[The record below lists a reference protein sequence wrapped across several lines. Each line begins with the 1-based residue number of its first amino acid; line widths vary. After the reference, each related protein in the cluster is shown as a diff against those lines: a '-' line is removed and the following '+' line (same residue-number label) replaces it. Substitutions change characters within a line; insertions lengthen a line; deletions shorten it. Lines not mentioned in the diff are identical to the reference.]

1 MKFKNLSLSLLV
13 IALGCNESKNSKTFT
28 LNNQTQKSDSEFFV
42 EFEPLSKSY
51 VDEKKQEIEHYYN
64 KLIGTSDFYGQ
75 FLVAKNGKIL
85 FEDYKGYAYYERK
98 EENRKNKPLH
108 IASVSKVLTAAV
120 VLRLVDE
127 GKIGLDDKVSKY
139 LPHFYFDDITIR
151 MLLNHRSGLRH
162 YGYFIETDV
171 KWDRSKRITNQDIL
185 NLINSGK
192 IHLESKPDT
201 RFAYCN
207 TNYALL
213 ALIIEKVTKMDYH
226 EAMDKLLFKPLGMK
240 NTFVFDYE
248 KHHDTVSQTYK
259 ANKLRLAF
267 DHLDLVYGDKNI
279 YSTARDL
286 LKFDLATYSDH
297 FFSPKLR
304 KEIYKGYSYEAK
316 GEKNYGLGIRLREWK
331 EAPTLT
337 YHNGWWHGN
346 TSSYITMKNDNLT
359 IICLSN
365 KMTHKTYQTKKFLAL
380 FNSKYPIKLDNSE
393 INNGANE

>member
-1 MKFKNLSLSLLV
+1 MKFLRLILLSFLLIACKDKEKEFSKKN
-13 IALGCNESKNSKTFT
+13 G
-28 LNNQTQKSDSEFFV
+28 TQKDQGEFFV
-42 EFEPLSKSY
+42 EFNPLDSTYCNKQ
-51 VDEKKQEIEHYYN
+51 KKEIEYRYN
-64 KLIGTSDFYGQ
+64 QLINKNEFYGQ

-85 FEDYKGYAYYERK
+85 FEDYEGFAYK
-98 EENRKNKPLH
+98 EKDDKNRKNKPLH

-120 VLRLVDE
+120 VLRMVDQK
-127 GKIGLDDKVSKY
+127 KIGLDDKVSKY
-139 LPHFYFDDITIR
+139 LKGFYHDDITVR

-162 YGYFIETDV
+162 YGYFIERDV
-171 KWDRSKRITNQDIL
+171 KWDKSKRITNQDIL
-185 NLINSGK
+185 DLINSGK
-192 IHLESKPDT
+192 IHLESKPGT

-207 TNYALL
+207 TNYSLL
-213 ALIIEKVTKMDYH
+213 ALIIEKVSGMRYH

-259 ANKLRLAF
+259 ASKLRLAF

-286 LKFDLATYSDH
+286 LKFDLATYSDK
-297 FFSPKLR
+297 FFSKKLR
-304 KEIYKGYSYEAK
+304 KEIFKGYSYESK

-346 TSSYITMKNDNLT
+346 TSSYITQKNDTVT
-359 IICLSN
+359 IIALSN
-365 KMTHKTYQTKKFLAL
+365 KMTHKTYQTKKFIAL
-380 FNSKYPIKLDNSE
+380 FNSKYPIKLDNSDVG
-393 INNGANE
+393 GANE

>member
-1 MKFKNLSLSLLV
+1 MNLLKYLQILLLLIACKDKAKDFSQKN
-13 IALGCNESKNSKTFT
+13 G
-28 LNNQTQKSDSEFFV
+28 TQKNQGEFFV
-42 EFEPLSKSY
+42 AFNELDKDY
-51 VDEKKQEIEHYYN
+51 CNKQKKEIEYRYN
-64 KLIGTSDFYGQ
+64 QLINKNDFYGQ

-85 FEDYKGYAYYERK
+85 FEDYEGFAYK
-98 EENRKNKPLH
+98 EKDDKNRKNKPLH

-120 VLRLVDE
+120 ILRMVDQE
-127 GKIGLDDKVSKY
+127 KIGLDDKVSKY
-139 LPHFYFDDITIR
+139 LKGFYHDEITVR

-162 YGYFIETDV
+162 YGYFIERDV
-171 KWDRSKRITNQDIL
+171 KWDKSKRITNQDIL
-185 NLINSGK
+185 DLINSGK
-192 IHLESKPDT
+192 IHLESKPGT

-207 TNYALL
+207 TNYSLL
-213 ALIIEKVTKMDYH
+213 ALIIEKVSGMRYH

-259 ANKLRLAF
+259 ASKLRLAF

-286 LKFDLATYSDH
+286 LKFDLATYSDK
-297 FFSPKLR
+297 FFSKKLK
-304 KEIYKGYSYEAK
+304 KEIFKGYSYESK

-346 TSSYITMKNDNLT
+346 TSSYITQKNDTVT
-359 IICLSN
+359 IIALSN
-365 KMTHKTYQTKKFLAL
+365 KMTHNTYQTKKFIAL
-380 FNSKYPIKLDNSE
+380 FNSKYPVKLDNSE
-393 INNGANE
+393 VGGANE

>member
-1 MKFKNLSLSLLV
+1 MRICILLLSFLLIACKDNAKDFSQKN
-13 IALGCNESKNSKTFT
+13 G
-28 LNNQTQKSDSEFFV
+28 TQKDQGEFFV
-42 EFEPLSKSY
+42 AFNELDSAYCNKQKKEISY
-51 VDEKKQEIEHYYN
+51 RYN
-64 KLIGTSDFYGQ
+64 QLINKNDFYGQ

-85 FEDYKGYAYYERK
+85 FEDYQGFAYK
-98 EENRKNKPLH
+98 EKDDKNRKDKPLH

-120 VLRLVDE
+120 VLRMVDQE
-127 GKIGLDDKVSKY
+127 KIGLDDKVSKY
-139 LPHFYFDDITIR
+139 LKGFYHDEITVR

-162 YGYFIETDV
+162 YGYFIERDV
-171 KWDRSKRITNQDIL
+171 KWDKSKRITNQDIL
-185 NLINSGK
+185 DLINSGK
-192 IHLESKPDT
+192 IHLESKPGT

-207 TNYALL
+207 TNYSLL
-213 ALIIEKVTKMDYH
+213 ALIIEKVSGMRYH

-259 ANKLRLAF
+259 ASKLRLAF

-286 LKFDLATYSDH
+286 LKFDLATYSDK
-297 FFSPKLR
+297 FFSKKLR
-304 KEIYKGYSYEAK
+304 KEIFKGYSYESK

-346 TSSYITMKNDNLT
+346 TSSYITQKNDTVT
-359 IICLSN
+359 IIALSN
-365 KMTHKTYQTKKFLAL
+365 KMTHKTYQTKKFIAL
-380 FNSKYPIKLDNSE
+380 FNSKYPIKLDNSDVG
-393 INNGANE
+393 GANE

>member
-1 MKFKNLSLSLLV
+1 MRIRLTLLSLTL
-13 IALGCNESKNSKTFT
+13 FT
-28 LNNQTQKSDSEFFV
+28 LSCKDNASEFSKKNGTQHDQSDFFV
-42 EFEPLSKSY
+42 AFNELDSAYCEKQKNEISY
-51 VDEKKQEIEHYYN
+51 QYN
-64 KLIGTSDFYGQ
+64 KLINKSDFYGQ

-85 FEDYKGYAYYERK
+85 FEDYQGFAYK
-98 EENRKNKPLH
+98 EKDDKNGKNKPLH

-120 VLRLVDE
+120 ILRMVDQE
-127 GKIGLDDKVSKY
+127 KIGLDDKVSEY
-139 LPHFYFDDITIR
+139 LEGFYHKEITVR

-162 YGYFIETDV
+162 YGYFIERDV

-185 NLINSGK
+185 KLINSGK
-192 IHLESKPDT
+192 IHLESKPGT

-207 TNYALL
+207 TNYSLL
-213 ALIIEKVTKMDYH
+213 ALIIEKVSGMRYH
-226 EAMDKLLFKPLGMK
+226 EAMNELLFKPLGMK

-259 ANKLRLAF
+259 SNRLRLAF

-286 LKFDLATYSDH
+286 LKFDLATYSDN
-297 FFSPKLR
+297 FFSEKLK
-304 KEIYKGYSYEAK
+304 KEIFKGYSYESK

-346 TSSYITMKNDNLT
+346 TSSYITQKTDTVT
-359 IICLSN
+359 IIALSN
-365 KMTHKTYQTKKFLAL
+365 KMTYNTYKTKKFIAL
-380 FNSKYPIKLDNSE
+380 FNPKYPVKLDN
-393 INNGANE
+393 NDVGGANE

>member
-1 MKFKNLSLSLLV
+1 MKFNYLYLPLLLLV
-13 IALGCNESKNSKTFT
+13 FGCNESKNSKTFT
-28 LNNQTQKSDSEFFV
+28 LNNKTQKSDSEFFV
-42 EFEPLSKSY
+42 EFEPLSKQY
-51 VDEKKQEIEHYYN
+51 VDQKRKDIEYYYT

-75 FLVAKNGKIL
+75 FLVAKNGKVL
-85 FEDYKGYAYYERK
+85 FEDYKGYAYYEKK
-98 EENRKNKPLH
+98 EENRKDKPLH

-139 LPHFYFDDITIR
+139 LPNFYFDDITIR

-185 NLINSGK
+185 DLINSGK

-213 ALIIEKVTKMDYH
+213 ALIIEKVTKLRYH
-226 EAMDKLLFKPLGMK
+226 EAMEKLLFKPLGMK

-259 ANKLRLAF
+259 ASKLRLAF

-286 LKFDLATYSDH
+286 LKFDLATYSDK

-346 TSSYITMKNDNLT
+346 TSSYITMKNDKLT

-380 FNSKYPIKLDNSE
+380 FNPKYPIKLDNTEVS
-393 INNGANE
+393 NGANE

>member
-1 MKFKNLSLSLLV
+1 MKFLRLLLLSFLLIACKDKAKDFSQKN
-13 IALGCNESKNSKTFT
+13 G
-28 LNNQTQKSDSEFFV
+28 TQKDQGEFFV
-42 EFEPLSKSY
+42 AFNELDSVYCNKQ
-51 VDEKKQEIEHYYN
+51 KKEIEYRYN
-64 KLIGTSDFYGQ
+64 QLINKNDFYGQ

-85 FEDYKGYAYYERK
+85 FEDYQGFAYK
-98 EENRKNKPLH
+98 EKDDKNRKNKPLH

-120 VLRLVDE
+120 VLRMVDQ

-139 LPHFYFDDITIR
+139 LKGFYHEDITVR

-162 YGYFIETDV
+162 YGYFIERDV
-171 KWDRSKRITNQDIL
+171 KWDKSKRITNQDIL
-185 NLINSGK
+185 DLINSGK
-192 IHLESKPDT
+192 IHLESKPGT

-207 TNYALL
+207 TNYSLL
-213 ALIIEKVTKMDYH
+213 ALIIEKVSGMRYH
-226 EAMDKLLFKPLGMK
+226 EAMDKLLFKPLDMK

-259 ANKLRLAF
+259 ASKLRLAF

-286 LKFDLATYSDH
+286 LKFDLATYSDK
-297 FFSPKLR
+297 FFSKKLR
-304 KEIYKGYSYEAK
+304 KEIFKGYSYESK

-346 TSSYITMKNDNLT
+346 TSSYITQKNDTVT
-359 IICLSN
+359 IIALSN
-365 KMTHKTYQTKKFLAL
+365 KMTHKTYQTKKFIAL

-393 INNGANE
+393 VGGANE

>member
-1 MKFKNLSLSLLV
+1 MKFLRLLLLSFLFIACKDKEKEFSKKN
-13 IALGCNESKNSKTFT
+13 G
-28 LNNQTQKSDSEFFV
+28 TQKEQGEFFV
-42 EFEPLSKSY
+42 EFNPLDSTYCNKQ
-51 VDEKKQEIEHYYN
+51 KKEIEYRYN
-64 KLIGTSDFYGQ
+64 QLINKNDFYGQ

-85 FEDYKGYAYYERK
+85 FEDYEGFAYK
-98 EENRKNKPLH
+98 EKDDKNRKDKPLH

-120 VLRLVDE
+120 ILRMVDQE
-127 GKIGLDDKVSKY
+127 KIGLDDKVSKY
-139 LPHFYFDDITIR
+139 LKGFYHEDITVR

-162 YGYFIETDV
+162 YGYFIERDV
-171 KWDRSKRITNQDIL
+171 KWDKSKRITNQDIL
-185 NLINSGK
+185 DLINSGK
-192 IHLESKPDT
+192 IHLESKPGT

-207 TNYALL
+207 TNYSLL
-213 ALIIEKVTKMDYH
+213 ALIIEKVSGMRYH

-259 ANKLRLAF
+259 ASKLRLAF

-286 LKFDLATYSDH
+286 LKFDLATYSDK
-297 FFSPKLR
+297 FFSKKLR
-304 KEIYKGYSYEAK
+304 KEIFKGYSYESK

-346 TSSYITMKNDNLT
+346 TSSYITQKTDTIT
-359 IICLSN
+359 IIALSN
-365 KMTHKTYQTKKFLAL
+365 KMTHKTYQTKKFIAL

-393 INNGANE
+393 VGGANE

>member
-1 MKFKNLSLSLLV
+1 MNKILFLFLITILVSCKDNPSSKIFNFGKKENLKGEFYTEFKPLDKNYISSKQKD
-13 IALGCNESKNSKTFT
+13 IAYLYK
-28 LNNQTQKSDSEFFV
+28 
-42 EFEPLSKSY
+42 
-51 VDEKKQEIEHYYN
+51 
-64 KLIGTSDFYGQ
+64 KLIGTDDFSGQ
-75 FLVAKNGKIL
+75 FLVAQNGQIL
-85 FEDYKGYAYYERK
+85 FEDYKGFAYIEK
-98 EENRKNKPLH
+98 NEKNHKNKPLH
-108 IASVSKVLTAAV
+108 LASVSKVLTATV
-120 VLRLVDE
+120 ILRLVDA
-127 GKIGLDDKVSKY
+127 GKIKLDDKISKY
-139 LPHFYFDDITIR
+139 LGSFYFDDITVR

-171 KWDRSKRITNQDIL
+171 KWDRKIKITNQNVLD
-185 NLINSGK
+185 LINSGK
-192 IHLESKPDT
+192 IHLESKPGT

-213 ALIIEKVTKMDYH
+213 ALIIEKVTKMSYH
-226 EAMDKLLFKPLGMK
+226 DAMDKLLFKPLGMK
-240 NTFVFDYE
+240 NSFVFDFE

-259 ANKLRLAF
+259 ASKLRLAF

-279 YSTARDL
+279 YSTVQDL
-286 LKFDLATYSDH
+286 LKFDLATYSDN
-297 FFSPKLR
+297 FFSPKLK
-304 KEIYKGYSYEAK
+304 KEIYKGYSYESK

-380 FNSKYPIKLDNSE
+380 FNSKYPVKLDESVA
-393 INNGANE
+393 GGPNE

>member
-1 MKFKNLSLSLLV
+1 MKFLRLLLLSLLL
-13 IALGCNESKNSKTFT
+13 IACKDKEKDFSKKNG
-28 LNNQTQKSDSEFFV
+28 TQKDQGEFFV
-42 EFEPLSKSY
+42 EFNPLDSIYCNKQKKEISY
-51 VDEKKQEIEHYYN
+51 RYN
-64 KLIGTSDFYGQ
+64 QLINKNEFYGQ

-85 FEDYKGYAYYERK
+85 FEDYQGFAYK
-98 EENRKNKPLH
+98 EKDDKNRKNKPLH

-120 VLRLVDE
+120 ILRMVDQ

-139 LPHFYFDDITIR
+139 LKGFYHEDITVR

-162 YGYFIETDV
+162 YGYFIERDV
-171 KWDRSKRITNQDIL
+171 KWDKSKRITNQDIL
-185 NLINSGK
+185 ELINSGK
-192 IHLESKPDT
+192 IHLESTPGT

-207 TNYALL
+207 TNYSLL
-213 ALIIEKVTKMDYH
+213 ALIIEKVSGMRYH

-240 NTFVFDYE
+240 NSFVFDYE

-259 ANKLRLAF
+259 ASKLRLAF

-286 LKFDLATYSDH
+286 LKFDLATYSNK
-297 FFSPKLR
+297 FFSDKLR
-304 KEIYKGYSYEAK
+304 KEIFKGYSYESK

-346 TSSYITMKNDNLT
+346 TSSYITQKNDTVT
-359 IICLSN
+359 IIALSN
-365 KMTHKTYQTKKFLAL
+365 KMTHKTYQTKKFIAL
-380 FNSKYPIKLDNSE
+380 FNSKYPIKLDNSDVG
-393 INNGANE
+393 GANE

>member
-1 MKFKNLSLSLLV
+1 MKFLRLLLLSFILIACKDKAKDFSQKN
-13 IALGCNESKNSKTFT
+13 G
-28 LNNQTQKSDSEFFV
+28 TQKDQGEFFV
-42 EFEPLSKSY
+42 AFNELDTAYCNKQKKEISY
-51 VDEKKQEIEHYYN
+51 RYN
-64 KLIGTSDFYGQ
+64 QLINKNDFYGQ

-85 FEDYKGYAYYERK
+85 FEDYQGFAYK
-98 EENRKNKPLH
+98 EKDDKNRKNKPLH

-120 VLRLVDE
+120 VLRMVDQ

-139 LPHFYFDDITIR
+139 LKGFYHDEITVR

-162 YGYFIETDV
+162 YGYFIERDV
-171 KWDRSKRITNQDIL
+171 KWDKSKRITNQDIL
-185 NLINSGK
+185 DLINSGK
-192 IHLESKPDT
+192 IHLESKPGT

-207 TNYALL
+207 TNYSLL
-213 ALIIEKVTKMDYH
+213 ALIIEKVSGMRYH

-240 NTFVFDYE
+240 NSFVFDYE

-259 ANKLRLAF
+259 ASKLRLAF

-286 LKFDLATYSDH
+286 LKFDLATYSDK
-297 FFSPKLR
+297 FFSKKLR
-304 KEIYKGYSYEAK
+304 KEIFKGYSYESK

-346 TSSYITMKNDNLT
+346 TSSYITQKNDTVT
-359 IICLSN
+359 IIALSN
-365 KMTHKTYQTKKFLAL
+365 KMTHKTYQTKKFIAL

-393 INNGANE
+393 VGGANE

>member
-42 EFEPLSKSY
+42 GFEPLSKSY

>member
-1 MKFKNLSLSLLV
+1 MKFLRLLLLSFLLIACKDKEKDFSQKN
-13 IALGCNESKNSKTFT
+13 G
-28 LNNQTQKSDSEFFV
+28 TQKDQGEFFV
-42 EFEPLSKSY
+42 EFNPLDSTYCNKQ
-51 VDEKKQEIEHYYN
+51 KKEIEYRYN
-64 KLIGTSDFYGQ
+64 QLINKNDFYGQ

-85 FEDYKGYAYYERK
+85 FEDYQGFAYK
-98 EENRKNKPLH
+98 EKDDKNRKDKPLH

-120 VLRLVDE
+120 VLRMVDQ

-139 LPHFYFDDITIR
+139 LKGFYHDDITVR

-162 YGYFIETDV
+162 YGYFIERDV
-171 KWDRSKRITNQDIL
+171 KWDKSKRITNQDIL
-185 NLINSGK
+185 DLINSGK
-192 IHLESKPDT
+192 IHLESKPGT

-207 TNYALL
+207 TNYSLL
-213 ALIIEKVTKMDYH
+213 ALIIEKVSGMRYH

-240 NTFVFDYE
+240 NSFVFDYE

-259 ANKLRLAF
+259 ASKLRLAF

-286 LKFDLATYSDH
+286 LKFDLATYSDK
-297 FFSPKLR
+297 FFSKKLR
-304 KEIYKGYSYEAK
+304 KEIFKGYSYESK

-346 TSSYITMKNDNLT
+346 TSSYITQKNDTVT
-359 IICLSN
+359 IIALSN
-365 KMTHKTYQTKKFLAL
+365 KMTHKTYQTKKFIAL
-380 FNSKYPIKLDNSE
+380 FNSKYPIKLDNSDVG
-393 INNGANE
+393 GANE

>member
-1 MKFKNLSLSLLV
+1 MKFLRLLLLSFLLIACKDKEKDFSQKN
-13 IALGCNESKNSKTFT
+13 G
-28 LNNQTQKSDSEFFV
+28 TQKDQGEFFV
-42 EFEPLSKSY
+42 EFNPLDSTYCNKQ
-51 VDEKKQEIEHYYN
+51 KKEIEYRYN
-64 KLIGTSDFYGQ
+64 QLINKNDFYGQ

-85 FEDYKGYAYYERK
+85 FEDYEGFAYK
-98 EENRKNKPLH
+98 EKDDKNRKDKPLH

-120 VLRLVDE
+120 ILRMVDQ

-139 LPHFYFDDITIR
+139 LKGFYHEDITVR

-162 YGYFIETDV
+162 YGYFIERDV
-171 KWDRSKRITNQDIL
+171 KWDKSKRITNQDIL
-185 NLINSGK
+185 DLINSGK
-192 IHLESKPDT
+192 IHLESKPGT

-207 TNYALL
+207 TNYSLL
-213 ALIIEKVTKMDYH
+213 ALIIEKVSGMRYH

-259 ANKLRLAF
+259 ASKLRLAF

-279 YSTARDL
+279 YSTVRDL
-286 LKFDLATYSDH
+286 LKFDLATYSDK
-297 FFSPKLR
+297 FFSAKLR
-304 KEIYKGYSYEAK
+304 KEIFKGYSYESK

-346 TSSYITMKNDNLT
+346 TSSYITQKTDTIT
-359 IICLSN
+359 IIALSN
-365 KMTHKTYQTKKFLAL
+365 KMTHKTYQTKKFIAL

-393 INNGANE
+393 VGGANE

>member
-1 MKFKNLSLSLLV
+1 MKFLRLLLLSFLLIACKDKEKDFSQKN
-13 IALGCNESKNSKTFT
+13 G
-28 LNNQTQKSDSEFFV
+28 TQKDQGEFFV
-42 EFEPLSKSY
+42 EFNPLDSTYCNKQKKEISY
-51 VDEKKQEIEHYYN
+51 QYN
-64 KLIGTSDFYGQ
+64 QLINKNDFYGQ

-85 FEDYKGYAYYERK
+85 FEDYQGFAYK
-98 EENRKNKPLH
+98 EKDDKNRKDKPLH

-120 VLRLVDE
+120 ILRMVDQ

-139 LPHFYFDDITIR
+139 LKGFYHDDITVR

-162 YGYFIETDV
+162 YGYFIERDV
-171 KWDRSKRITNQDIL
+171 KWDKSKRITNQDIL
-185 NLINSGK
+185 DLINSGK
-192 IHLESKPDT
+192 IHLESKPGT

-207 TNYALL
+207 TNYSLL
-213 ALIIEKVTKMDYH
+213 ALIIEKVSGMRYH

-259 ANKLRLAF
+259 ASKLRLAF

-286 LKFDLATYSDH
+286 LKFDLATYSDK
-297 FFSPKLR
+297 FFSKKLK
-304 KEIYKGYSYEAK
+304 KEIFKGYSYESK

-346 TSSYITMKNDNLT
+346 TSSYITQKTDTLT
-359 IICLSN
+359 IIALSN
-365 KMTHKTYQTKKFLAL
+365 KMTHKTYQTKKFIAL

-393 INNGANE
+393 VGGANE

>member
-1 MKFKNLSLSLLV
+1 MKFLRLLLLSFLLIACKDKEKDFSQKN
-13 IALGCNESKNSKTFT
+13 G
-28 LNNQTQKSDSEFFV
+28 TQKDQGEFFV
-42 EFEPLSKSY
+42 EFNPLDSTYCNKQKKEISY
-51 VDEKKQEIEHYYN
+51 QYN
-64 KLIGTSDFYGQ
+64 QLINKNDFYGQ

-85 FEDYKGYAYYERK
+85 FEDYQGFAYK
-98 EENRKNKPLH
+98 EKDDKNRKDKPLH

-120 VLRLVDE
+120 ILRMVDQ

-139 LPHFYFDDITIR
+139 LKGFYHDDITVR

-162 YGYFIETDV
+162 YGYFIERDV
-171 KWDRSKRITNQDIL
+171 KWDKSKRITNQDIL
-185 NLINSGK
+185 DLINSGK
-192 IHLESKPDT
+192 IHLESKPRT

-207 TNYALL
+207 TNYSLL
-213 ALIIEKVTKMDYH
+213 ALIIEKVSGMRYH

-240 NTFVFDYE
+240 NSFVFDYE

-259 ANKLRLAF
+259 ASKLRLAF

-286 LKFDLATYSDH
+286 LKFDLATYSDK
-297 FFSPKLR
+297 FFSKKLK
-304 KEIYKGYSYEAK
+304 KEIFKGYSYESK

-346 TSSYITMKNDNLT
+346 TSSYITQKTDTLT
-359 IICLSN
+359 IIALSN
-365 KMTHKTYQTKKFLAL
+365 KMTHKTYQTKKFIAL

-393 INNGANE
+393 VGGANE

>member
-1 MKFKNLSLSLLV
+1 MKFLRLLLLSFLFIACKDKEKEFSKKN
-13 IALGCNESKNSKTFT
+13 G
-28 LNNQTQKSDSEFFV
+28 TQKDQGEFFV
-42 EFEPLSKSY
+42 EFNPLDSTYCNKQ
-51 VDEKKQEIEHYYN
+51 KKEIEYRYN
-64 KLIGTSDFYGQ
+64 QLINKNEFYGQ

-85 FEDYKGYAYYERK
+85 FEDYEGFAYK
-98 EENRKNKPLH
+98 EKDDKNRKNKPLH

-120 VLRLVDE
+120 ILRMVDQK
-127 GKIGLDDKVSKY
+127 KIGLDDKVSKY
-139 LPHFYFDDITIR
+139 LKGFYHDDITVR

-162 YGYFIETDV
+162 YGYFIERDV
-171 KWDRSKRITNQDIL
+171 KWDKSKRITNQDIL
-185 NLINSGK
+185 DLINSGK
-192 IHLESKPDT
+192 IHLESKPGT

-207 TNYALL
+207 TNYSLL
-213 ALIIEKVTKMDYH
+213 ALIIEKVSGMRYH

-259 ANKLRLAF
+259 ASKLRLAF

-286 LKFDLATYSDH
+286 LKFDLATYSDK
-297 FFSPKLR
+297 FFSAKLR
-304 KEIYKGYSYEAK
+304 KEIFKGYSYESK

-346 TSSYITMKNDNLT
+346 TSSYITQKTDTLT
-359 IICLSN
+359 IIALSN
-365 KMTHKTYQTKKFLAL
+365 KMTHKTYQTKKFIAL

-393 INNGANE
+393 VGGANE

>member
-1 MKFKNLSLSLLV
+1 MKFKLYYLPLLFLLV
-13 IALGCNESKNSKTFT
+13 SCNDKSNSKTFS
-28 LNNQTQKSDSEFFV
+28 LNNNTQNSDSDFFV
-42 EFEPLSKSY
+42 TFNPLDANY
-51 VDEKKQEIEHYYN
+51 VAKKKNDIAFYYK
-64 KLIGTSDFYGQ
+64 KLIGNKDYFGS

-85 FEDYKGYAYYERK
+85 YENYQGLAYIERK
-98 EENRKNKPLH
+98 DSIHKNKPLH
-108 IASVSKVLTAAV
+108 IASVSKVLTASV
-120 VLRLVDE
+120 ILRMVDAE
-127 GKIGLDDKVSKY
+127 KIALDDKVSKY
-139 LPHFYFDDITIR
+139 LDHFYFDDITVR

-171 KWDRSKRITNQDIL
+171 KWDRKKRITNQDIL

-192 IHLESKPDT
+192 IHLESKPGT
-201 RFAYCN
+201 RFSYCN

-213 ALIIEKVTKMDYH
+213 ALIIEKVSGMRYH
-226 EAMDKLLFKPLGMK
+226 EAMQELLFKPLGMK

-259 ANKLRLAF
+259 ANRMRLAF

-279 YSTARDL
+279 YSTPRDL
-286 LKFDLATYSDH
+286 LKFDLATYSEN
-297 FFSPKLR
+297 FYSKALQ
-304 KEIYKGYSYEAK
+304 KEIYKGYSYESK

-346 TSSYITMKNDNLT
+346 TSSYITMKNDSLT

-365 KMTHKTYQTKKFLAL
+365 KMSYRTYQTKKFLAL
-380 FNSKYPIKLDNSE
+380 FGNYPVKLDNSDE
-393 INNGANE
+393 GSGGE

>member
-1 MKFKNLSLSLLV
+1 MNLLKYLPILLLLIACKDKEKDFSQKN
-13 IALGCNESKNSKTFT
+13 G
-28 LNNQTQKSDSEFFV
+28 TQKDQGEFFV
-42 EFEPLSKSY
+42 EFNPLDSTYCNKQ
-51 VDEKKQEIEHYYN
+51 KKEIEYRYN
-64 KLIGTSDFYGQ
+64 QLINKNDFYGQ

-85 FEDYKGYAYYERK
+85 FEDYEGFAYK
-98 EENRKNKPLH
+98 EKDDKNRKDKPLH

-120 VLRLVDE
+120 ILRMVDQ

-139 LPHFYFDDITIR
+139 LKGFYHEDITVR

-162 YGYFIETDV
+162 YGYFIERDV
-171 KWDRSKRITNQDIL
+171 KWDKSKRITNQDIL
-185 NLINSGK
+185 DLINSGK
-192 IHLESKPDT
+192 IHLESKPGT

-207 TNYALL
+207 TNYSLL
-213 ALIIEKVTKMDYH
+213 ALIIEKVSGMRYH
-226 EAMDKLLFKPLGMK
+226 EAMNKLLFKPLGMK

-259 ANKLRLAF
+259 ASKLRLAF

-279 YSTARDL
+279 YSTVRDL
-286 LKFDLATYSDH
+286 LKFDLATYSDK
-297 FFSPKLR
+297 FFSAKLR
-304 KEIYKGYSYEAK
+304 KEIFKGYSYESK

-346 TSSYITMKNDNLT
+346 TSSYITQKTDTIT
-359 IICLSN
+359 IIALSN
-365 KMTHKTYQTKKFLAL
+365 KMTHKTYQTKKFIAL

-393 INNGANE
+393 VGGANE

>member
-1 MKFKNLSLSLLV
+1 MKFLRLLILSLLFT
-13 IALGCNESKNSKTFT
+13 ACKDKAKDFSQKNG
-28 LNNQTQKSDSEFFV
+28 TQKNQGEFFV
-42 EFEPLSKSY
+42 AFNELDKSY
-51 VDEKKQEIEHYYN
+51 CNKQKDEISYLYN
-64 KLIGTSDFYGQ
+64 KLINKNDFYGQ

-85 FEDYKGYAYYERK
+85 FEDYEGFAYK
-98 EENRKNKPLH
+98 EKDDKNRKDKPLH

-120 VLRLVDE
+120 ILRMVDE

-139 LPHFYFDDITIR
+139 LKGFYHDEITVR

-162 YGYFIETDV
+162 YGYFIERDV
-171 KWDRSKRITNQDIL
+171 KWDKSKRITNQDIL
-185 NLINSGK
+185 DLINSGK
-192 IHLESKPDT
+192 IHLESTPGT

-207 TNYALL
+207 TNYSIL
-213 ALIIEKVTKMDYH
+213 ALIIEKVSGMRYH

-259 ANKLRLAF
+259 ASRLRLAF

-286 LKFDLATYSDH
+286 LKFDLATYSNK
-297 FFSPKLR
+297 FFSDKLR
-304 KEIYKGYSYEAK
+304 KEIFKGYSYESK

-346 TSSYITMKNDNLT
+346 TSSYITQKTDTIT
-359 IICLSN
+359 IIALSN
-365 KMTHKTYQTKKFLAL
+365 KMTHSTYQTKKFIKL
-380 FNSKYPIKLDNSE
+380 FNSKYPIKLDSSDAG
-393 INNGANE
+393 GANE

>member
-1 MKFKNLSLSLLV
+1 MKFLRLLLLSFLIIACKDKEKDFSQKN
-13 IALGCNESKNSKTFT
+13 G
-28 LNNQTQKSDSEFFV
+28 TQKDQGEFFV
-42 EFEPLSKSY
+42 EFNPLDSTYCNKQKKEISY
-51 VDEKKQEIEHYYN
+51 QYN
-64 KLIGTSDFYGQ
+64 QLINKNDFYGQ

-85 FEDYKGYAYYERK
+85 FEDYQGFAYK
-98 EENRKNKPLH
+98 EKDDKNRKDKPLH

-120 VLRLVDE
+120 ILRMVDQ

-139 LPHFYFDDITIR
+139 LKGFYHDDITVR

-162 YGYFIETDV
+162 YGYFIERDV
-171 KWDRSKRITNQDIL
+171 KWDKSKRITNQDIL
-185 NLINSGK
+185 DLINSGK
-192 IHLESKPDT
+192 IHLESKPGT

-207 TNYALL
+207 TNYSLL
-213 ALIIEKVTKMDYH
+213 ALIIEKVSGMRYH

-240 NTFVFDYE
+240 NSFVFDYE

-259 ANKLRLAF
+259 ASKLRLAF

-286 LKFDLATYSDH
+286 LKFDLATYSDK
-297 FFSPKLR
+297 FFSKKLK
-304 KEIYKGYSYEAK
+304 KEIFKGYSYESK

-346 TSSYITMKNDNLT
+346 TSSYITQKTDTLT
-359 IICLSN
+359 IIALSN
-365 KMTHKTYQTKKFLAL
+365 KMTHKTYQTKKFIAL

-393 INNGANE
+393 VGGANE

>member
-1 MKFKNLSLSLLV
+1 MKFLRLLLLSFLFIACKDKEKEFSKKN
-13 IALGCNESKNSKTFT
+13 G
-28 LNNQTQKSDSEFFV
+28 TQKDQGEFFV
-42 EFEPLSKSY
+42 EFNPLDSTYCNKQ
-51 VDEKKQEIEHYYN
+51 KKEIEYRYN
-64 KLIGTSDFYGQ
+64 QLINKNEFYGQ
-75 FLVAKNGKIL
+75 FLLAKNGKIL
-85 FEDYKGYAYYERK
+85 FEDYEGFAYK
-98 EENRKNKPLH
+98 EKDDKNRKNKPLH

-120 VLRLVDE
+120 ILRMVDQK
-127 GKIGLDDKVSKY
+127 KIGLDDKVSKY
-139 LPHFYFDDITIR
+139 LKGFYHDDITVR

-162 YGYFIETDV
+162 YGYFIERDV
-171 KWDRSKRITNQDIL
+171 KWDKSKRITNQDIL
-185 NLINSGK
+185 DLINSGK
-192 IHLESKPDT
+192 IHLESKPGT

-207 TNYALL
+207 TNYSLL
-213 ALIIEKVTKMDYH
+213 ALIIEKVSGMRYH

-259 ANKLRLAF
+259 ASKLRLAF

-286 LKFDLATYSDH
+286 LKFDLATYSDK
-297 FFSPKLR
+297 FFSAKLR
-304 KEIYKGYSYEAK
+304 KEIFKGYSYESK

-346 TSSYITMKNDNLT
+346 TSSYITQKTDTLT
-359 IICLSN
+359 IIALSN
-365 KMTHKTYQTKKFLAL
+365 KMTHKTYQTKKFIAL

-393 INNGANE
+393 VGGANE

>member
-1 MKFKNLSLSLLV
+1 MKFLRLLLLSFLLIACKDKEKDFSQKN
-13 IALGCNESKNSKTFT
+13 G
-28 LNNQTQKSDSEFFV
+28 TQKDQGEFFV
-42 EFEPLSKSY
+42 EFNPLDSTYCNKQ
-51 VDEKKQEIEHYYN
+51 KKEIEYRYN
-64 KLIGTSDFYGQ
+64 QLINKNDFYGQ

-85 FEDYKGYAYYERK
+85 FEDYQGFAYK
-98 EENRKNKPLH
+98 EKDDKNRKDKPLH

-120 VLRLVDE
+120 ILRMVDQ

-139 LPHFYFDDITIR
+139 LKGFYHDDITVR

-162 YGYFIETDV
+162 YGYFIERDV
-171 KWDRSKRITNQDIL
+171 KWDKSKRITNQDIL
-185 NLINSGK
+185 DLINSGK
-192 IHLESKPDT
+192 IHLESKPGT

-207 TNYALL
+207 TNYSLL
-213 ALIIEKVTKMDYH
+213 ALIIEKVSGMRYH

-240 NTFVFDYE
+240 NSFVFDYE

-259 ANKLRLAF
+259 ASKLRLAF

-286 LKFDLATYSDH
+286 LKFDLATYSDK
-297 FFSPKLR
+297 FFSKKLK
-304 KEIYKGYSYEAK
+304 KEIFKGYSYESK

-346 TSSYITMKNDNLT
+346 TSSYITQKTDTLT
-359 IICLSN
+359 IIALSN
-365 KMTHKTYQTKKFLAL
+365 KMTHKTYQTKKFIAL

-393 INNGANE
+393 VGGANE

>member
-1 MKFKNLSLSLLV
+1 MNILKYLPIFLLLIACKDKAKDFSQKN
-13 IALGCNESKNSKTFT
+13 G
-28 LNNQTQKSDSEFFV
+28 TQKNQGEFFV
-42 EFEPLSKSY
+42 EFNPLDSTYCNKQ
-51 VDEKKQEIEHYYN
+51 KKEIEYRYN
-64 KLIGTSDFYGQ
+64 QLINKNDFYGQ

-85 FEDYKGYAYYERK
+85 FEDYEGFAYK
-98 EENRKNKPLH
+98 EKDDKNRKNKPLH

-120 VLRLVDE
+120 ILRMVDQE
-127 GKIGLDDKVSKY
+127 KIGLDDKVSKY
-139 LPHFYFDDITIR
+139 LKGFYHDEITVR

-162 YGYFIETDV
+162 YGYFIERDV
-171 KWDRSKRITNQDIL
+171 KWDKSKRITNQDIL
-185 NLINSGK
+185 DLINSGK
-192 IHLESKPDT
+192 IHLESKPGT

-207 TNYALL
+207 TNYSLL
-213 ALIIEKVTKMDYH
+213 ALIIEKVSGMRYH

-259 ANKLRLAF
+259 ASKLRLAF

-286 LKFDLATYSDH
+286 LKFDLATYSDK
-297 FFSPKLR
+297 FFSKKLK
-304 KEIYKGYSYEAK
+304 KEIFKGYSYESK

-346 TSSYITMKNDNLT
+346 TSSYITQKNDTVT
-359 IICLSN
+359 IIALSN
-365 KMTHKTYQTKKFLAL
+365 KMTHNTYQTKKFIAL
-380 FNSKYPIKLDNSE
+380 FNSKYPVKLDNSE
-393 INNGANE
+393 VGGANE

>member
-1 MKFKNLSLSLLV
+1 MKFLRLLLLSFLFIACKDKEKEFSKKN
-13 IALGCNESKNSKTFT
+13 G
-28 LNNQTQKSDSEFFV
+28 TQKDQGEFFV
-42 EFEPLSKSY
+42 EFNPLDSTYCNKQ
-51 VDEKKQEIEHYYN
+51 KKEIEYRYN
-64 KLIGTSDFYGQ
+64 QLINKNDFYGQ

-85 FEDYKGYAYYERK
+85 FEDYEGFAYK
-98 EENRKNKPLH
+98 EKNDKNRKNKPLH

-120 VLRLVDE
+120 ILRMVDQK
-127 GKIGLDDKVSKY
+127 KIGLDDKVSKY
-139 LPHFYFDDITIR
+139 LKGFYHDDITVR

-162 YGYFIETDV
+162 YGYFIERDV
-171 KWDRSKRITNQDIL
+171 KWDKSKRITNQDIL
-185 NLINSGK
+185 DLINSGK
-192 IHLESKPDT
+192 IHLESKPGT

-207 TNYALL
+207 TNYSLL
-213 ALIIEKVTKMDYH
+213 ALIIEKVSGMRYH

-259 ANKLRLAF
+259 ASKLRLAF

-286 LKFDLATYSDH
+286 LKFDLATYSDK
-297 FFSPKLR
+297 FFSAKLR
-304 KEIYKGYSYEAK
+304 KEIFKGYSYESK

-346 TSSYITMKNDNLT
+346 TSSYITQKTDTLT
-359 IICLSN
+359 IIALSN
-365 KMTHKTYQTKKFLAL
+365 KMTHKTYQTKKFIAL

-393 INNGANE
+393 VGGANE

>member
-1 MKFKNLSLSLLV
+1 MKFLRILLLSFIFIACKDKAKDFSKKN
-13 IALGCNESKNSKTFT
+13 G
-28 LNNQTQKSDSEFFV
+28 TQKDQGEFFV
-42 EFEPLSKSY
+42 EFNALDSTYCNKQNKEISY
-51 VDEKKQEIEHYYN
+51 RYN
-64 KLIGTSDFYGQ
+64 QLINKNEFYGQ

-85 FEDYKGYAYYERK
+85 FEDYQGFAYK
-98 EENRKNKPLH
+98 EKDDKNRKDKPLH

-120 VLRLVDE
+120 ILRMVDQ

-139 LPHFYFDDITIR
+139 LKGFYHDDITVR

-162 YGYFIETDV
+162 YGYFIERDV
-171 KWDRSKRITNQDIL
+171 KWDKSKRITNQDIL
-185 NLINSGK
+185 ELINSGK
-192 IHLESKPDT
+192 IHLESKPGT

-207 TNYALL
+207 TNYSLL
-213 ALIIEKVTKMDYH
+213 ALIIEKVSGMRYH

-240 NTFVFDYE
+240 NSFVFDYE

-259 ANKLRLAF
+259 ASKLRLAF

-279 YSTARDL
+279 YSTVRDL
-286 LKFDLATYSDH
+286 LKFDLATYSNK
-297 FFSPKLR
+297 FFSDKLR
-304 KEIYKGYSYEAK
+304 KEIFKGYSYESK

-346 TSSYITMKNDNLT
+346 TSSYITQKNDTVT
-359 IICLSN
+359 IIALSN
-365 KMTHKTYQTKKFLAL
+365 KMTHKTYQTKKFIAL

-393 INNGANE
+393 VGGANE

>member
-1 MKFKNLSLSLLV
+1 MRIRLLLLTLTFLTISCKDKAKDFSQKN
-13 IALGCNESKNSKTFT
+13 G
-28 LNNQTQKSDSEFFV
+28 TQKNQGEFFV
-42 EFEPLSKSY
+42 AFNELDKSY
-51 VDEKKQEIEHYYN
+51 CNKQNKEIDYLYN
-64 KLIGTSDFYGQ
+64 KLINKNEFYGQ

-85 FEDYKGYAYYERK
+85 FEDYQGFAYK
-98 EENRKNKPLH
+98 EKDDKNRKDKPLH

-120 VLRLVDE
+120 VLRMVDQ

-139 LPHFYFDDITIR
+139 LKGFYHDDITVR

-162 YGYFIETDV
+162 YGYFIERDV

-192 IHLESKPDT
+192 IHLESKSGT

-213 ALIIEKVTKMDYH
+213 ALIIEKVSGMRYH

-240 NTFVFDYE
+240 NSFVFDYE

-259 ANKLRLAF
+259 ASRLRLAF

-286 LKFDLATYSDH
+286 LKFDLATYSNK
-297 FFSPKLR
+297 FFSDKLR
-304 KEIYKGYSYEAK
+304 KEIFKGYSYESK

-346 TSSYITMKNDNLT
+346 TSSYITQKTDTVT
-359 IICLSN
+359 IIALSN
-365 KMTHKTYQTKKFLAL
+365 KMTHKTYQTKKFIAL
-380 FNSKYPIKLDNSE
+380 FNPKYPIKLDNSDVG
-393 INNGANE
+393 GANE